1 MSYDPKLGLFVQK
14 AKTAK
19 GNPKN
24 ITRHLHRD
32 PKQKIGT
39 GKIISPKLPPGVE
52 MKPNWKNTKPNVV
65 EFKFEVYEE
74 GKLVYE
80 KETILNRKAAKP
92 EK

>member
-1 MSYDPKLGLFVQK
+1 MKL
-14 AKTAK
+14 
-19 GNPKN
+19 
-24 ITRHLHRD
+24 
-32 PKQKIGT
+32 
-39 GKIISPKLPPGVE
+39 
-52 MKPNWKNTKPNVV
+52 NWKNTKPNVV